1 VTVSPNTRRSQTA
14 AAVAAALLVAALIWF
29 AALVDLTKVG
39 DPLTLFLIALAIAAE
54 VLSVRFERRLNISG
68 TDTCYLVALALIGTG
83 SAIVVAGAALLASY
97 VVERYRTRALLINL
111 AGVFVPIL
119 IAGTV
124 FEAISAPH
132 ASGDDAF
139 LPGIAIASILAL
151 GLNLAIVLPL
161 MALLDGVRVRSL
173 APALRTM
180 AGALMFQAAFVVASA
195 GIYARFGTEAG
206 IVAVVLVLSY
216 AYMTR
221 LVLVSRERTRQYAN
235 LSWGILS
242 GLIRTLDVRD
252 SRAARHCA
260 AVARFSR
267 DIAKAEGLGERDQE
281 LAHTAGLLHDIGK
294 FALSD
299 RVMDGSTDLTDEDW
313 QGIRRHP
320 SIGAELLKDIG
331 VYGPVAEIVG
341 AHHERMDGRG
351 YPRRL
356 PGEEIPAIARIVA
369 VAEVYDTLTAPDTYR
384 TPMNS
389 FEALNELRRVAGT
402 QLDGHFVEVLA
413 EVLAGQ
419 GTAYRHAD
427 EADFDAEL
435 DIQRRMNEAA
445 AT

>member
-1 VTVSPNTRRSQTA
+1 MSPNTRRSQTA

>member
-1 VTVSPNTRRSQTA
+1 VAILGASVAWVVLAGSEHLSDPLTYVLLASALLSEFLGVRFA
-14 AAVAAALLVAALIWF
+14 ARLFVAGWDWCYLLAIVFLDARAALL
-29 AALVDLTKVG
+29 
-39 DPLTLFLIALAIAAE
+39 IAWATYVIAW
-54 VLSVRFERRLNISG
+54 VVQRQRP
-68 TDTCYLVALALIGTG
+68 VALLVNPATVGP
-83 SAIVVAGAALLASY
+83 
-97 VVERYRTRALLINL
+97 
-111 AGVFVPIL
+111 PIL
-119 IAGTV
+119 IAGAVFSAVGASATGAGGSSPEFWIAVAAATV
-124 FEAISAPH
+124 TALLLQLGLAAWLIGILDGVAPGQMLR
-132 ASGDDAF
+132 SMRIM
-139 LPGIAIASILAL
+139 LPSFGFQALFAIAIA
-151 GLNLAIVLPL
+151 
-161 MALLDGVRVRSL
+161 GVYD
-173 APALRTM
+173 
-180 AGALMFQAAFVVASA
+180 Q
-195 GIYARFGTEAG
+195 FGTQAM
-206 IVAVVLVLSY
+206 VLAVVLVAAF
-216 AYMTR
+216 AYMAR
-221 LVLVSRERTRQYAN
+221 LVMVSRERTRQYAN

-267 DIAKAEGLGERDQE
+267 DIARAEGLSPRDQE

-299 RVMDGSTDLTDEDW
+299 RVMDGSTDLTDDDW

-356 PGEEIPAIARIVA
+356 PGDEIPPIARIVA

-402 QLDGHFVEVLA
+402 QLDAHFVEVLA
-413 EVLAGQ
+413 AVLAGQ

-427 EADFDAEL
+427 EADFDVEL

>member
-1 VTVSPNTRRSQTA
+1 VTSSPTIRRSQTA
-14 AAVAAALLVAALIWF
+14 AAVAAALLVAALVWF
-29 AALVDLTKVG
+29 AALDLTKVG

-83 SAIVVAGAALLASY
+83 PALVVAGAALLASY

-161 MALLDGVRVRSL
+161 MALLDGVRVKSL
-173 APALRTM
+173 APALRAM

-351 YPRRL
+351 YPHRL

>member
-1 VTVSPNTRRSQTA
+1 VTSSPTIRRSQTA
-14 AAVAAALLVAALIWF
+14 AAVAAALLVAALVWF
-29 AALVDLTKVG
+29 AALDLTKVG
-39 DPLTLFLIALAIAAE
+39 DRLTLFLIALAIAAE

-83 SAIVVAGAALLASY
+83 PALVVAGAALLASY

-161 MALLDGVRVRSL
+161 MALLDGVRVKSL
-173 APALRTM
+173 APALRAM

>member
-235 LSWGILS
+235 LSWGSLS